1 MGDLKPGWKRVALG
15 DVADVI
21 TDYWDR
27 DSSRPERFVA
37 GEHIDEGAL
46 RVSRWGMTD
55 DELVPPTFNRRFKA
69 GDVLF
74 HSRNIRKLAQPDFG
88 GITGEKIFVLRTRDP
103 QVLMQGLLPFLLQI
117 TAFSDY
123 TERMWAGSTN
133 KFLNKAPLVKY
144 EFALPPMEEQMRITQ
159 LLEAIRATVEYC
171 QRSKNEADTVISA
184 FVENRLHS
192 LRSSFSEA
200 SAVDLLDR
208 LTVGIVVRPSDWY
221 TSDGSGVPALRS
233 LNVRPGELNFNDLVR
248 ISSDGH
254 AAHEKS
260 QLLPGDVVVV
270 RTGRPGEAAVVPE
283 EIGLLN
289 CIDLIVT
296 TPGKNLNSHFF
307 ALFLNSATGRR
318 SFSAGAAGTAQQ
330 HFNVGAFKH
339 IRLPLPPID
348 MQVETVSKV
357 EVFASARSALEDR
370 IAGLKMLMQS
380 ALQDGVIQ

>member
-1 MGDLKPGWKRVALG
+1 MNDLKPGWQRVKFGELANC
-15 DVADVI
+15 I
-21 TDYWDR
+21 NDR
-27 DSSRPERFVA
+27 VDDPSKAGVERYVGLEHLDPESLTIR
-37 GEHIDEGAL
+37 
-46 RVSRWGMTD
+46 RWGSPEDVESTKLRFTPGD
-55 DELVPPTFNRRFKA
+55 IIFGKRRA
-69 GDVLF
+69 YQ
-74 HSRNIRKLAQPDFG
+74 RKLAVADFE
-88 GITGEKIFVLRTRDP
+88 GICSAHAMVLRAKPDLALP
-103 QVLMQGLLPFLLQI
+103 EFLPFFMQ
-117 TAFSDY
+117 SDLFM
-123 TERMWAGSTN
+123 ERAVEISVGSLSPTIN
-133 KFLNKAPLVKY
+133 WKTLAKE

-171 QRSKNEADTVISA
+171 QRSMNEADTVISA
-184 FVENRLHS
+184 FVENRLDS

-208 LTVGIVVRPSDWY
+208 LTVGIVVKPSDWY

-296 TPGKNLNSHFF
+296 TPGKNLNPHFF

-330 HFNVGAFKH
+330 HFNVGAFKR

-348 MQVETVSKV
+348 IQVETVSKV